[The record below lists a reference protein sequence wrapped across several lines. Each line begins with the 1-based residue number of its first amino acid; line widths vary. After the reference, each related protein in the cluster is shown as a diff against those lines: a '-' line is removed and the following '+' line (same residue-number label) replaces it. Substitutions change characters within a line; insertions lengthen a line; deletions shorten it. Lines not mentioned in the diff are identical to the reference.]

1 MERGGGDFPMW
12 GSKISKPEGC
22 GEAGG
27 IRGEWGEMAAF
38 VPAPPQDSMKRS
50 PSSLIRH
57 GHGLCALIGSAERA
71 DVPAAAGGLG
81 RFQLYTLTPQAV
93 TYTHAEEWMHT
104 HTRHRTVSYLTNTI
118 SHSSYTRSSSLAWL
132 FWLLWRTSDETQ
144 KCNLSSWVFIRYFL
158 NLQRM
163 CVKNLTLQL
172 QLLGRGTLRL
182 CSQNISHLDFCLGK
196 LSNANK

>member
-1 MERGGGDFPMW
+1 MIRGITERGGGDFPMW

-71 DVPAAAGGLG
+71 DVPACSRGLG

-93 TYTHAEEWMHT
+93 TYTHASETNAYSHT
-104 HTRHRTVSYLTNTI
+104 PQDSLILTNNI

-132 FWLLWRTSDETQ
+132 FWLFWKTSDETQ
-144 KCNLSSWVFIRYFL
+144 NFYLSSWVFIRYFIHF
-158 NLQRM
+158 QRM
-163 CVKNLTLQL
+163 CVENLTL
-172 QLLGRGTLRL
+172 
-182 CSQNISHLDFCLGK
+182 
-196 LSNANK
+196 

>member
-1 MERGGGDFPMW
+1 MW

-71 DVPAAAGGLG
+71 DVLAAAGGLEDSNSILSPH
-81 RFQLYTLTPQAV
+81 RQSHTHMLENECIL
-93 TYTHAEEWMHT
+93 THATGQSHT
-104 HTRHRTVSYLTNTI
+104 HKH
-118 SHSSYTRSSSLAWL
+118 H
-132 FWLLWRTSDETQ
+132 
-144 KCNLSSWVFIRYFL
+144 
-158 NLQRM
+158 
-163 CVKNLTLQL
+163 LTLFIYPFIQPGMAIL
-172 QLLGRGTLRL
+172 TLLE
-182 CSQNISHLDFCLGK
+182 NF
-196 LSNANK
+196 